1 MQTGAAMNNR
11 PVTYKIGQVVEF
23 VDLIERER
31 AEDQFQITPT
41 SRWYVAVTNPNCQA
55 RAALGLHELGYRSFY
70 PKIRRWVSH
79 ARVKTAKEKPLLGR
93 YIFVE
98 VDQPRQSFGA
108 ARKVNGI
115 EGFVCNPDP
124 VRIPNQ
130 FVQHMRERYV
140 YGEWDFVRQEPCPFY
155 EWNAVTGQMEL
166 QTRTE
171 RTHPDRGSHQD
182 RGGGIQRHA
191 GNRHGQE
198 GPPDRFQAV
207 RREPLWTHER
217 MLGEGGMS
225 KFDEDTLEAAA
236 QLLERSA
243 GNTLYEASL
252 ACRGKENPSAE
263 KFKGKRGEF

>member
-108 ARKVNGI
+108 ARAVNGI

-166 QTRTE
+166 QTRKNAPIPIGARIKIVE
-171 RTHPDRGSHQD
+171 
-182 RGGGIQRHA
+182 
-191 GNRHGQE
+191 
-198 GPPDRFQAV
+198 
-207 RREPLWTHER
+207 
-217 MLGEGGMS
+217 
-225 KFDEDTLEAAA
+225 
-236 QLLERSA
+236 
-243 GNTLYEASL
+243 
-252 ACRGKENPSAE
+252 
-263 KFKGKRGEF
+263 GEFNDMLAIVTARKGRRLDFKIAGENRYGRMNECSVRAA